1 MALQTS
7 GRGVQSIEVSM
18 YCMYKCF
25 WYKAYSNKDFR
36 FPRKIEKRKT
46 ETLSKQENCSKHQQS
61 QIASLKARYNSIG
74 ISVINQKIK
83 RQTNISR
90 AKLYLWRLGICIC
103 IGISVINQNIK
114 CQTDIIQWLRNK
126 IKCLK
131 EENKQL
137 QKKKAETF
145 ETAVQCNTMKS
156 YVWFKSA
163 YW

>member
-1 MALQTS
+1 MVGKTQRPWVRQNPNVRLGKNPDSVNAGSLRVTVK
-7 GRGVQSIEVSM
+7 RTVHHLKRLKHARNEER
-18 YCMYKCF
+18 
-25 WYKAYSNKDFR
+25 YKAYSNKDFR

-46 ETLSKQENCSKHQQS
+46 ETLSKQENCSKHQQT

-83 RQTNISR
+83 RQT
-90 AKLYLWRLGICIC
+90 
-103 IGISVINQNIK
+103 
-114 CQTDIIQWLRNK
+114 DIIQRLRNK

-156 YVWFKSA
+156 YV
-163 YW
+163 

>member
-1 MALQTS
+1 MLEMKRDTKPIQIKTS
-7 GRGVQSIEVSM
+7 
-18 YCMYKCF
+18 
-25 WYKAYSNKDFR
+25 DFLG
-36 FPRKIEKRKT
+36 KLKKRKT

-83 RQTNISR
+83 RQT
-90 AKLYLWRLGICIC
+90 
-103 IGISVINQNIK
+103 
-114 CQTDIIQWLRNK
+114 DIIQRLRNK

-137 QKKKAETF
+137 KKKKAETF

-156 YVWFKSA
+156 YL
-163 YW
+163 